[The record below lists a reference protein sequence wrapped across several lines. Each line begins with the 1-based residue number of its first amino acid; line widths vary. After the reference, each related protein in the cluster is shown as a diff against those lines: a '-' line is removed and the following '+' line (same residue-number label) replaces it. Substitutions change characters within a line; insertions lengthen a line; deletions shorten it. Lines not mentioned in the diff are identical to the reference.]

1 MDIKREHKRGL
12 IGANKWCL
20 SLFVFCFLSFAL
32 TSWANIGLEVNPDEI
47 NIENVRLGKKI
58 AISDLGGEKVKLSIK
73 NKGALACTYSIDILY
88 TAKTT
93 VSLGEGYKDIPDTH
107 WIIPENKELRIPAN
121 SAKVVELYLKIPK
134 NKKYYGKKYQAVI
147 EVKSK
152 KNSSQEIF
160 VLACQLKLYFSTI
173 KAEVKAK

>member
-73 NKGALACTYSIDILY
+73 NKGALACTYSIDIFY
-88 TAKTT
+88 TAETT
-93 VSLGEGYKDIPDTH
+93 VSLGEGYKDIPDTD
-107 WIIPENKELRIPAN
+107 WIIPENKEVHIAAN
-121 SAKVVELYLKIPK
+121 SERIVELYLKIPK
-134 NKKYYGKKYQAVI
+134 NKKYYNKKYQAVI
-147 EVKSK
+147 EVRSK
-152 KNSSQEIF
+152 KNSPQEIF

-173 KAEVKAK
+173 KAEAVK